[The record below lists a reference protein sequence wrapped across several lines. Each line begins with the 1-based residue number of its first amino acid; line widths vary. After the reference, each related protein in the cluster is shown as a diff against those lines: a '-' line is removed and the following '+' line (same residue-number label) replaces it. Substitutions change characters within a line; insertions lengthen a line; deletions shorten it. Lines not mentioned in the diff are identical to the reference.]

1 MFDLSTMPHVLLI
14 EDDKEVVAWLS
25 RLLEADQRVLT
36 VAERIDQARQ
46 LLGTRPFAVAI
57 VDLHLPDGRGLDLLP
72 ALRAA
77 HPEAGILVFSAH
89 ESDESIVQALEAGAD
104 DYVVKPV
111 APAVFRARLA
121 ALQRRAP
128 VQPLMS
134 GPPTVGDIDW
144 EQDTRRIVGP
154 LGSALLTPKE
164 WHLFLMLAVRPD
176 RPVPRATVLAAVW
189 GYEFDPQ
196 TSVLDVALSRLR
208 RKLAQVSRQVSV
220 HGQREAGVSIRL
232 LAADDAGSTPS
243 A

>member
-1 MFDLSTMPHVLLI
+1 MPHVLLI

-25 RLLEADQRVLT
+25 RLLEADQRVLS
-36 VAERIDQARQ
+36 VAGRLDQARL

-57 VDLHLPDGRGLDLLP
+57 VDLNLPDGRGVDLLP

-89 ESDESIVQALEAGAD
+89 ESDESIIQALEAGAD

-128 VQPLMS
+128 AQPVNS
-134 GPPTVGDIDW
+134 SPPKVGDIDW
-144 EQDTRRIVGP
+144 DQDTRRIAGP
-154 LGSALLTPKE
+154 LGTVLLTPKE
-164 WHLFLMLAVRPD
+164 WHLFQLLTVRPD
-176 RPVPRATVLAAVW
+176 RPVLRSVVLAAVW

-208 RKLAQVSRQVSV
+208 RKLALVSRQVSV
-220 HGQREAGVSIRL
+220 HGQRETGVSLRL
-232 LAADDAGSTPS
+232 LASNDEIAAPST
-243 A
+243 